1 MTGAVIML
9 SRLVRFF
16 AIAVAVSMLGVAAAP
31 AQSLSDKEYRVL
43 PAQQPTDTPDKVEV
57 LEFFQ
62 YSCGHCYDLEPNL
75 SAWKKRAPKDVAFR
89 YVPTVWDES
98 RKPQARLFYTLEALG
113 LLDSL
118 HDKVYEAIHE
128 RQLKLYSDR
137 AALDRW
143 VAAQP
148 GLDAKKFAETYDSF
162 GVNNK
167 VERAAQLTRNY
178 RITGTP
184 TVIVNGKYATGP
196 ANAVVG
202 NSVDYA
208 RFAKILDELIARER
222 KERK

>member
-1 MTGAVIML
+1 ML
-9 SRLVRFF
+9 SRLFQV
-16 AIAVAVSMLGVAAAP
+16 LVAAAFAVSVAAVP
-31 AQSLSDKEYRVL
+31 AAAQLVPGKDYRML
-43 PAQQPTDTPDKVEV
+43 PAMQPTDSPDKVEV

-62 YSCGHCYDLEPNL
+62 YSCGHCYELEPNL
-75 SAWKKRAPKDVAFR
+75 SAWKKRAPRDVVFR

-128 RQLKLYSDR
+128 RQSKLYSDR

-148 GLDAKKFAETYDSF
+148 GLDARKFAETYDSF

-184 TVIVNGKYATGP
+184 AVIVNGKYVTGP
-196 ANAVVG
+196 SNALAG
-202 NSVDYA
+202 NSVDYG
-208 RFAKILDELIARER
+208 RFARILDELVAMER